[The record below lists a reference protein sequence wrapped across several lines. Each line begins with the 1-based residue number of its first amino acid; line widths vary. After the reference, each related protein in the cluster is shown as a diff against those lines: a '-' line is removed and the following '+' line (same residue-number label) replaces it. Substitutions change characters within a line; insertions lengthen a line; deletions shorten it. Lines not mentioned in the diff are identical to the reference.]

1 MKKNAV
7 YTTETPARKADPH
20 APLRMWQST
29 PTGQALSGALRSAG
43 VPRAWLVGGAVR
55 DLLLA
60 RSNAP
65 ADLDLALPADA
76 AGPAAR
82 SVADALG
89 GAPFLLDPQ
98 RGAWRVVLPDR
109 GSVDLVPLRAPTI
122 EEDLAG
128 RDFTVNAV
136 AWDLLGPHGL
146 VDPLKGLE
154 DLAAGVLRAC
164 SPRALRDDPVRVLRA
179 YRFAV
184 GLGFGFSPELPA
196 MLAAA
201 ARGLGGAAPERVRTE
216 LFLTL
221 GLGGGGRALRTM
233 AGHGVLEALFPFTA
247 RWRGFDQ
254 GDYHAHDLFEHSLRT
269 AEAAEDLARGT
280 AGLPDPGRLR
290 AHLAEELEQDL
301 SRKALLVLSAF
312 LHDVAKPDT
321 AFTDPGGRRRF
332 FGHEGR
338 GGHRV
343 RKLLESLRVGRRARG
358 AAQRVVAAH
367 LRLFQLAEQNPP
379 TERARLRYLRDL
391 RSEVPEAL
399 ILSLA
404 DEMATGP
411 APPALEKVRR
421 TAAELMGLYWE
432 LRDRQEIP
440 PLIRGGDL
448 VRDLGMPP
456 GPAVGEILRAVA
468 EAEAA
473 GRVSTRNEALA
484 LARAL
489 WNGRATPSNF
499 QGKRS

>member
-1 MKKNAV
+1 MKKGAV
-7 YTTETPARKADPH
+7 YTTQTPAREADPQTS
-20 APLRMWQST
+20 LRMWQST
-29 PTGQALSGALRSAG
+29 PTGQVLSGALRSSGAPG
-43 VPRAWLVGGAVR
+43 AWLVGGAVR
-55 DLLLA
+55 DLLLG
-60 RSNAP
+60 RTDAP
-65 ADLDLALPADA
+65 ADLDVALPAEA

-82 SVADALG
+82 SVAAALG
-89 GAPFLLDPQ
+89 GSPFLLDP
-98 RGAWRVVLPDR
+98 RTGAWRVALPER

-136 AWDLLGPHGL
+136 AWDLLGPGEL
-146 VDPLKGLE
+146 VDPLRGLE
-154 DLAAGVLRAC
+154 DLAAGVLRVC
-164 SPRALRDDPVRVLRA
+164 SPRALDDDPVRVLRA

-184 GLGFGFSPELPA
+184 ELGFGFSPELPA

-201 ARGLGGAAPERVRTE
+201 ARGLRRVAPERVRTE
-216 LFLTL
+216 LFLVL
-221 GLGGGGRALRTM
+221 GLDGGARALRTM
-233 AGHGVLEALFPFTA
+233 AGHGVLEVLFPFTA
-247 RWRGFDQ
+247 RWHGFDQ

-269 AEAAEDLARGT
+269 AEAAEDLATHGE
-280 AGLPDPGRLR
+280 GLPDPGRLR
-290 AHLAEELEQDL
+290 AHLAEELEQDVI
-301 SRKALLVLSAF
+301 RKALLVLSAF
-312 LHDVAKPDT
+312 LHDAAKPDT
-321 AFTDPGGRRRF
+321 AFTDPDGRRRF

-411 APPALEKVRR
+411 APPALAKVRR

-432 LRDRQEIP
+432 LRDRRKIP

-448 VRDLGMPP
+448 VQELGIPP
-456 GPAVGEILRAVA
+456 GPDVGEILRAVE

-484 LARAL
+484 LARRL
-489 WNGRATPSNF
+489 WAERA
-499 QGKRS
+499 GEKRRQRS